1 MRELLA
7 DDMRGSESHY
17 SHHIDQNERQRREET
32 PSKQRR
38 QSCEKEVEKNER
50 ESPFESTSQQ
60 QQSCSMAVAS
70 SPVNLSNDSNSG
82 DEKKFDKEGQGES
95 SRI

>member
-7 DDMRGSESHY
+7 DDAAHY

-60 QQSCSMAVAS
+60 QQNCSMAVAS

-82 DEKKFDKEGQGES
+82 DEKKFDKEGQGGCNLQ
-95 SRI
+95 

>member
-7 DDMRGSESHY
+7 DDAAHY

-50 ESPFESTSQQ
+50 GSPFESTSQQ
-60 QQSCSMAVAS
+60 QQNCSMAVAS

-82 DEKKFDKEGQGES
+82 DEKKFDKEGQGGS
-95 SRI
+95 DLQ

>member
-32 PSKQRR
+32 PSKQ
-38 QSCEKEVEKNER
+38 SSEKEVEKNER